1 MTEQSYGPIPL
12 TARLFSVLPLK
23 IFASTQKCE
32 KRSPSQPM
40 RIFPATE
47 PKPGNPTHDFL
58 IPARFMIWSGCRH
71 DRRSVSRLE
80 MIGPA
85 GHTLPGRAERV
96 GRHDGGLLRRPGL
109 PVSHRPIPGP
119 PHRNGRR
126 RHASRCDSRL
136 KVTKPAAAKTYR
148 VWLVK
153 QLQFQRRITLRMQDL
168 VSSTAADTLLHLPRP
183 VARHLAITSS
193 VTASDTV
200 TRWCKGC
207 TGRLFPSMRDVN
219 Q

>member
-1 MTEQSYGPIPL
+1 MMVDFYGDQGFLFHPDRFPIRR
-12 TARLFSVLPLK
+12 TAMGDDVTHPD
-23 IFASTQKCE
+23 
-32 KRSPSQPM
+32 
-40 RIFPATE
+40 AT
-47 PKPGNPTHDFL
+47 
-58 IPARFMIWSGCRH
+58 A
-71 DRRSVSRLE
+71 V
-80 MIGPA
+80 
-85 GHTLPGRAERV
+85 
-96 GRHDGGLLRRPGL
+96 
-109 PVSHRPIPGP
+109 
-119 PHRNGRR
+119 
-126 RHASRCDSRL
+126 L
-136 KVTKPAAAKTYR
+136 KVTKLAAARIYR
-148 VWLVK
+148 VWLVI